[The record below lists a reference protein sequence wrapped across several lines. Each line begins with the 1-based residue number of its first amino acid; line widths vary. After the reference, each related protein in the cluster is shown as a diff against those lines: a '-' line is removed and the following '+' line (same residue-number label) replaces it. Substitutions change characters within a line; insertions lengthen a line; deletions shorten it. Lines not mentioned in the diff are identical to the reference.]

1 MFRRKKLK
9 KVIEDKQLYIKYAL
23 AEKLNKTLAEIEE
36 MTVEEFQGWL
46 AYLEIKE
53 EKNGGSN

>member
-9 KVIEDKQLYIKYAL
+9 KVIEDKQLYIRYAL
-23 AEKLNKTLAEIEE
+23 AEKLNKTLTEIDS

-53 EKNGGSN
+53 ERNGTT

>member
-1 MFRRKKLK
+1 MR
-9 KVIEDKQLYIKYAL
+9 YAL
-23 AEKLNKTLAEIEE
+23 AEKLNKSLAELEQ

-53 EKNGGSN
+53 EKNGSSR

>member
-1 MFRRKKLK
+1 
-9 KVIEDKQLYIKYAL
+9 
-23 AEKLNKTLAEIEE
+23 LAEIEE

-53 EKNGGSN
+53 EKSGRTQ

>member
-1 MFRRKKLK
+1 
-9 KVIEDKQLYIKYAL
+9 L
-23 AEKLNKTLAEIEE
+23 AEKLGKTLYEIEQ

-53 EKNGGSN
+53 EQNGGTK

>member
-1 MFRRKKLK
+1 
-9 KVIEDKQLYIKYAL
+9 
-23 AEKLNKTLAEIEE
+23 LNKTLAELEE

-53 EKNGGSN
+53 EQNGSQ

>member
-1 MFRRKKLK
+1 
-9 KVIEDKQLYIKYAL
+9 L

-36 MTVEEFQGWL
+36 ITVEEFQGWL

-53 EKNGGSN
+53 ERNASNG